1 LSNILS
7 SIAFDTIRFGMAP
20 DEITEALLEEDIR
33 NKPMLVKNKDF
44 AKPIKRKILGV
55 DHEAQL
61 AFNYDKLQQVTFT
74 SQNFSFAQCLQEAEY
89 IFGVFIEHYIFD
101 KTEKEI
107 NLVDV
112 LANYKISFLQPL
124 IKLRKG
130 KTIAFPI
137 HSPEGTDIK
146 SGFEVLC
153 NEHAMGK
160 RNYTIVFKKRCA
172 QMDITIAKQRNIF
185 SMGRLMNRDIN

>member
-1 LSNILS
+1 LSDIFS

-20 DEITEALLEEDIR
+20 EEITEALIEEDIK

-44 AKPIKRKILGV
+44 SKPIKRKILGV
-55 DHEAQL
+55 THEAQL
-61 AFNYDKLQQVTFT
+61 AFNYNKLQQVTFT
-74 SQNFSFAQCLQEAEY
+74 SDNFSFAHCLQETEY

-101 KTEKEI
+101 KPEKDI

-130 KTIAFPI
+130 KSLAFPV

-160 RNYTIVFKKRCA
+160 RNYTLQFKKRCA
-172 QMDITIAKQRNIF
+172 QMDITIAKQRSRF
-185 SMGRLMNRDIN
+185 SMGRIMNRDL